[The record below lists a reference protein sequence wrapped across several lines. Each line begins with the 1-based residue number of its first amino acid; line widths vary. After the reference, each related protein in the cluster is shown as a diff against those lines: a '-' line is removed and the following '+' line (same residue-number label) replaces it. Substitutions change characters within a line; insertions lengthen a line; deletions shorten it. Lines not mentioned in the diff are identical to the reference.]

1 MGRTT
6 DTRSRIVCAAE
17 DVVIRDGVAKLT
29 LDAAAHEAGVSKGGV
44 LYHFPSRA
52 ALVAAMVDRFVVSFD
67 ADLARRG
74 CAGGRPGDFVRAY
87 IDASVSPSLESGD
100 PREQHLGAALL
111 AGVASDPDLL
121 EPLRARF
128 DSWQR
133 SIEADGIDQ
142 ALGTIAR
149 LTCDGMWLSDVF
161 GLAPVDRQLRMKIG
175 AELRTLVAR
184 SAAESSGAPRK
195 ARAGATGKARPS
207 DSSTRGRRH
216 TAKSSA
222 SPGSKRLPRDRS

>member
-1 MGRTT
+1 M
-6 DTRSRIVCAAE
+6 
-17 DVVIRDGVAKLT
+17 IRDGVAKLT

-74 CAGGRPGDFVRAY
+74 CDGGHPGDFVRAY
-87 IDASVSPSLESGD
+87 IDATISPTLEPGD

-128 DSWQR
+128 ASWQR
-133 SIEADGIDQ
+133 SIAGDGLDEAV
-142 ALGTIAR
+142 GTIIR
-149 LTCDGMWLSDVF
+149 LSCDGLWLSDLF
-161 GLAPVDRQLRMKIG
+161 GLAPVDARLRAAIG
-175 AELRTLVAR
+175 VTLRRLVDDSAGIAAAAGAPPSRRATVRNRAEAEKRPTVRNRAEAEKRPTDRPISRRGKAATKETTSPITNRSRAR
-184 SAAESSGAPRK
+184 S
-195 ARAGATGKARPS
+195 
-207 DSSTRGRRH
+207 
-216 TAKSSA
+216 
-222 SPGSKRLPRDRS
+222 